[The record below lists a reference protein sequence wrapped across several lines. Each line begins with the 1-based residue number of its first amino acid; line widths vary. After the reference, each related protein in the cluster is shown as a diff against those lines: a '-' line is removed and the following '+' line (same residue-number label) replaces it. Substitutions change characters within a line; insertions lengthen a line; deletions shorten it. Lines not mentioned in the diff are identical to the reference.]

1 MRNKILFAILLVSC
15 AIGAQAQGI
24 KVGDRFFDGLM
35 LYTIQEIRMD
45 KYVYMVDDAEG
56 EMTLEKVDGEPG
68 VYELIPSRQADDP
81 PYFDVKFGARVK
93 HVQQEQDGVDFLAI
107 LNDKGEARWVLN
119 KTSCTMDECL
129 EDQAGLKEDETAD
142 KFFNRVVN
150 TRYFQYI
157 SREELEFIRHSIE
170 ESGVDNIITRTNLEI
185 IRNEEAQ
192 EGGLHPYD
200 VMGDVDQSDE

>member
-1 MRNKILFAILLVSC
+1 MKRLTIMILLCLC
-15 AIGAQAQGI
+15 AAVGAQAQTI
-24 KVGDRFFDGLM
+24 QVGDRFFDGLM
-35 LYTIQEIRMD
+35 LYTVQEIRMD

-56 EMTLEKVDGEPG
+56 EMTLEKVDGEQG
-68 VYELIPSRQADDP
+68 VYELIPSRQADEP
-81 PYFDVKFGARVK
+81 PYFDVEFGARVK
-93 HVQQEQDGVDFLAI
+93 HVQQDGVDFLAI

-119 KTSCTMDECL
+119 KTTSTMDECL
-129 EDQAGLKEDETAD
+129 EDQAGLKEDETGD
-142 KFFNRVVN
+142 KFFNRIVN
-150 TRYFQYI
+150 TRYFQFI
-157 SREELEFIRHSIE
+157 SREDLEFIRNSIV